1 LGIHDPHLVIHHP
14 QLGVHDPR
22 LVIHDPQAASHHPH
36 LDVHEPQ
43 PGVHA
48 GKKTFKNGKATL
60 TTAGNH
66 PQKDEAPSGAA
77 DWEDVAPD
85 GAAEYPEGITSFSST
100 ATRLQPS
107 AQRCRDAGTATLGS
121 GAQNL
126 STLQELNQIA
136 AA

>member
-1 LGIHDPHLVIHHP
+1 
-14 QLGVHDPR
+14 
-22 LVIHDPQAASHHPH
+22 

-60 TTAGNH
+60 TKRKPTLTTTKNH

-107 AQRCRDAGTATLGS
+107 AQRCRDAGTAKLGS